1 MKLWLKI
8 LLAMWILSGL
18 VLVLRIIL
26 GDNRVEL
33 MIQYVINLFR
43 LI

>member
-18 VLVLRIIL
+18 VLVLRIVL